1 MNRFWNFRNEA
12 GRVPELLVYGD
23 IDDFWGDVQSK
34 EFVEQL
40 SAITAKELHVRINSL
55 GGSVFAAQAIYSS
68 LRRHPA
74 NVTVFIDGIAA
85 SAATLIAMAGD
96 KIVMPNNAMMMI
108 HNPLTW
114 TAGDAEGLREMA
126 DVLDKVRDTIV
137 ATYREK
143 TELEDAK
150 IIELMDA
157 ETWMTASEALE
168 LGFVDEVSPAMEIA
182 AKAGKNGALIV
193 NGLTFDE
200 SRRRRMPEGW
210 LARVEIENTNDPVY
224 DSPGEEVEDMT
235 LEELRENHPEI
246 YNAISEAARNEGVQ
260 QERERI
266 RNIEEM
272 AMPGHEDL
280 VIKAKFETGVSPE
293 AFAMEII
300 KAEKAAK
307 QGFLEARARDAE
319 PLKNVAPSIAGDQ
332 LESED
337 DKRKPIINASV
348 EAFNR
353 KNGHAAN

>member
-1 MNRFWNFRNEA
+1 MSRFWNFRNEA

-23 IDDFWGDVQSK
+23 IDDFWGDVQSR

-40 SAITAKELHVRINSL
+40 NAITSKEMHVRINSL

-85 SAATLIAMAGD
+85 SAASLIAMAGD

-235 LEELRENHPEI
+235 LEELKEKHPEI
-246 YNAISEAARNEGVQ
+246 YNAIADAARAEGANS
-260 QERERI
+260 ERARI
-266 RNIEEM
+266 QAIEEM
-272 AMPGHEDL
+272 AMPGHEEL
-280 VIKAKFETGVSPE
+280 VNRAKFENAISPE
-293 AFAMEII
+293 ALAVELI
-300 KAEKAAK
+300 KAEKAIK
-307 QGFLEARARDAE
+307 DNYREARNRDAA
-319 PLKNVAPSIAGDQ
+319 PLKNVAPSVPGEE
-332 LESED
+332 LKSED
-337 DKRKPIINASV
+337 DERGDVVNSIAAGINKR
-348 EAFNR
+348 
-353 KNGHAAN
+353 NGLNG

>member
-1 MNRFWNFRNEA
+1 MNRFWNFRNES

-34 EFVEQL
+34 EFAEQL
-40 SAITAKELHVRINSL
+40 RAITAKELHVRINSL

-143 TELEDAK
+143 TKLEDEK

-210 LARVEIENTNDPVY
+210 LARVEIENTNVPVY

-272 AMPGHEDL
+272 AMLGHEDL

-307 QGFLEARARDAE
+307 QGFLESRARDAE
-319 PLKNVAPSIAGDQ
+319 PLKNVAPSIASDQ
-332 LESED
+332 LVSED

-353 KNGHAAN
+353 KNGRAAN